1 MQVVNYIIMQN
12 QDKVCLLESVH
23 NRLGE
28 VHKFWH
34 DMLSEYQNPEN
45 FRISLNAAIQSLRNI
60 TFLLQSNKSF
70 ISNFDQWYEQYRDL
84 MKSDEILKWLHQA
97 RNVIVKQQDL
107 ELHSIAAARVRAWE
121 DVSRLEFQISPF
133 ITTEQIAKDLVRLHV
148 VKAPKP
154 IADYAILN
162 VERKWIVNDLPSHEL
177 LDVIAH
183 GYKFFQNLLSDA
195 HKQMGFDIE
204 SCKEQYGPRHENSFN
219 PCMSVTR
226 DDRSANIKLNNQE
239 LFPKVEFND
248 FTEKSKTPEF
258 QDKIRR
264 YSEIRPALPSRV
276 DDIFEFV
283 KIINERAKQMLV
295 LDGRHATIFILCY
308 LDGSYRPLGMHA
320 ENQSEKYILIRSV
333 ADQVKRTKASGVIA
347 ISEIWLILEEE
358 RDGYNLPAEHS
369 NKKEA
374 LQVSAVSKDKISV
387 FTTFFTKYKSG
398 KIRLGGTHEDKSQT
412 FKLME
417 PIIDALKLV
426 N

>member
-1 MQVVNYIIMQN
+1 MQN
-12 QDKVCLLESVH
+12 QDKACLLEGVH

-60 TFLLQSNKSF
+60 TFLLQSNKSL
-70 ISNFDQWYEQYRDL
+70 IPNFDQWYEQYRDL

-154 IADYAILN
+154 IADHAILN
-162 VERKWIVNDLPSHEL
+162 VERKWVVNDLPNYEL

-183 GYKFFQNLLSDA
+183 GYKFFQNLLSDT
-195 HKQMGFDIE
+195 HKQIGLNIE
-204 SCKEQYGPRHENSFN
+204 SCKEQYDPKHENSFI

-239 LFPKVEFND
+239 LFPKVEFDD
-248 FTEKSKTPEF
+248 FTKESKTPQF
-258 QDKIRR
+258 QDKIKR
-264 YSEIRPALPSRV
+264 YSEIRPALPKRV
-276 DDIFEFV
+276 DDLFEFA
-283 KIINERAKQMLV
+283 KIINERAKQMLI
-295 LDGRHATIFILCY
+295 LDSRHATIFILCY
-308 LDGSYRPLGMHA
+308 PDGSYHPLGMQA
-320 ENQSEKYILIRSV
+320 ENQSEKFILIRSV
-333 ADQVKRTKASGVIA
+333 ADQVRSTKANGIIA
-347 ISEIWLILEEE
+347 ISEVWTILEEE
-358 RDGYNLPAEHS
+358 RRGYELPAE
-369 NKKEA
+369 NPKRKEA
-374 LQVSAVSKDKISV
+374 LQVIAANKDKISA
-387 FTTFFTKYKSG
+387 FTNFFEKDKNGKIKLGGIHKYKP
-398 KIRLGGTHEDKSQT
+398 QNY
-412 FKLME
+412 KLME
-417 PIIDALKLV
+417 PIIEALRSI

>member
-1 MQVVNYIIMQN
+1 MQN

-70 ISNFDQWYEQYRDL
+70 ISNFDQWYEQHRDL

-107 ELHSIAAARVRAWE
+107 ELHSIATACVRAWE

-148 VKAPKP
+148 VEAPKP
-154 IADYAILN
+154 IADHAILN
-162 VERKWIVNDLPSHEL
+162 VERKWIVNDLPNYEL
-177 LDVIAH
+177 LDVVAH
-183 GYKFFQNLLSDA
+183 GYKFFQKLLSDA
-195 HKQMGFDIE
+195 HKQAGFDME
-204 SCKEQYGPRHENSFN
+204 LCKKQYDPKHENSFI

-239 LFPKVEFND
+239 LFPKVEFDD
-248 FTEKSKTPEF
+248 FTEESKIPQF
-258 QDKIRR
+258 QDKMKR
-264 YSEIRPALPSRV
+264 YSEIRPALPKCV
-276 DDIFEFV
+276 DDLFEFV
-283 KIINERAKQMLV
+283 KIINERARQMLL
-295 LDGRHATIFILCY
+295 LDGGHVTLFILCY
-308 LDGSYRPLGMHA
+308 PDGSYKPLGMRA
-320 ENQSEKYILIRSV
+320 DNQSEKFILVRSV
-333 ADQVKRTKASGVIA
+333 ANQVRSTKANGIIA
-347 ISEIWLILEEE
+347 ISEVWTILEEE
-358 RDGYNLPAEHS
+358 RRGYELPAENS
-369 NKKEA
+369 KRKEA
-374 LQVSAVSKDKISV
+374 LQVIAADKDKILA
-387 FTTFFTKYKSG
+387 FTNFFEKDKNGKIELGDSHKYKP
-398 KIRLGGTHEDKSQT
+398 QNY
-412 FKLME
+412 KLME
-417 PIIDALKLV
+417 PIIEALRLI